1 MDCIWEN
8 LKNVGPP
15 FFKFISVFTVPKFA
29 ISQSEANSTVLI
41 SYDIKSLASYP
52 SISWSLSSKV
62 MLPYDKLQ
70 RGFANKQTTRNLRFS
85 WCFAVKKGAKTFPPK
100 LNWKTLANCGPL
112 GITPGRFC
120 YRNAKF
126 WAEFGYGKY
135 LIVPFWYA
143 SAAYQARL
151 VSSWVFWLDCVS
163 PKYEPWLRP
172 NSPDMPPKPT
182 KKVRLGI
189 YIKNVPYTAGK
200 SVILQIKDSCSA
212 NLTFRALNLQN

>member
-1 MDCIWEN
+1 MHCRFCGSEWRIWAIWWVLRWLLLYVN
-8 LKNVGPP
+8 IWAIWWVLRWLLLYV
-15 FFKFISVFTVPKFA
+15 ITVPKFA
-29 ISQSEANSTVLI
+29 ISQSEANFTVLI
-41 SYDIKSLASYP
+41 SYDIKSLTWYP

-143 SAAYQARL
+143 SAAY
-151 VSSWVFWLDCVS
+151 
-163 PKYEPWLRP
+163 
-172 NSPDMPPKPT
+172 
-182 KKVRLGI
+182 
-189 YIKNVPYTAGK
+189 
-200 SVILQIKDSCSA
+200 
-212 NLTFRALNLQN
+212 

>member
-1 MDCIWEN
+1 
-8 LKNVGPP
+8 
-15 FFKFISVFTVPKFA
+15 
-29 ISQSEANSTVLI
+29 
-41 SYDIKSLASYP
+41 
-52 SISWSLSSKV
+52 

-151 VSSWVFWLDCVS
+151 VSPWVFWLDCVS
-163 PKYEPWLRP
+163 PKYEPWLDQTRLICRR
-172 NSPDMPPKPT
+172 SVPK
-182 KKVRLGI
+182 R
-189 YIKNVPYTAGK
+189 Y
-200 SVILQIKDSCSA
+200 D
-212 NLTFRALNLQN
+212 